1 VVICFCLEFDS
12 QYKQNSNQNFS
23 QIVSQI
29 PGQLT
34 SAIVYSTCMIMVFG
48 ISFHFFRKVQ
58 QEEKESR
65 VQTAKPHKPHSGEE
79 ITMANPCVMHVAF
92 ITNYIV

>member
-1 VVICFCLEFDS
+1 M
-12 QYKQNSNQNFS
+12 N
-23 QIVSQI
+23 QI

-34 SAIVYSTCMIMVFG
+34 SAIVYSTNMVMLFG
-48 ISFHFFRKVQ
+48 MSFHFFRKVQ
-58 QEEKESR
+58 QEEKASR
-65 VQTAKPHKPHSGEE
+65 VQTAKPHKLHSGGE